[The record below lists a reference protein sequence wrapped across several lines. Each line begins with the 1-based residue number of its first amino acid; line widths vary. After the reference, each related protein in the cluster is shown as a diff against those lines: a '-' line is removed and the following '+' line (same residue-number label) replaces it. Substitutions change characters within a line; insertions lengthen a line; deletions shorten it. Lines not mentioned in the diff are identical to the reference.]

1 MHIYA
6 RFDFRSFSEIII
18 TNSVNRFDLL
28 KPERRTSAK
37 VTDFFGSE
45 RKMIP
50 LTTKATAKVTFKETR
65 EDKVPIQ
72 AVKLLSVA
80 EIIALEGAIHSNK
93 IDDGQKDLKLLVSLV
108 FLIPICATMIY
119 SLIDT

>member
-1 MHIYA
+1 MHIYT
-6 RFDFRSFSEIII
+6 RYPFISFLFCEIII
-18 TNSVNRFDLL
+18 PVNRFELL
-28 KPERRTSAK
+28 KPERRSSAK

-50 LTTKATAKVTFKETR
+50 LTTKTTATLTMKETR
-65 EDKVPIQ
+65 EDAVPSQ
-72 AVKLLSVA
+72 AIKSMSVA
-80 EIIALEGAIHSNK
+80 EVIALEGAIYSNK
-93 IDDGQKDLKLLVSLV
+93 INDGQKDLKLLVSLV

>member
-1 MHIYA
+1 MHIYT
-6 RFDFRSFSEIII
+6 RYPFISFLFYEIII
-18 TNSVNRFDLL
+18 PVNRFELL
-28 KPERRTSAK
+28 KPERRSSAK

-50 LTTKATAKVTFKETR
+50 LAAKATATLTMKETR
-65 EDKVPIQ
+65 EDTVPSQ
-72 AVKLLSVA
+72 AIKSMSVA
-80 EIIALEGAIHSNK
+80 EVIALEGAIYSNK
-93 IDDGQKDLKLLVSLV
+93 INDGQKDLKLLVSLV

>member
-1 MHIYA
+1 MHIYT
-6 RFDFRSFSEIII
+6 RFDIRSFSEIII
-18 TNSVNRFDLL
+18 SNSVNRFDLL

-65 EDKVPIQ
+65 EDKVPSQ
-72 AVKLLSVA
+72 AVKSLTVA
-80 EIIALEGAIHSNK
+80 EIIALEGAIYSTK